1 MRSTEQ
7 KKQPHKPEEGRSE
20 GVAWDG
26 TKADIFVCVCVC
38 IKYRQQMDRGAWQA
52 IVHRVT
58 QFDMTEAT

>member
-38 IKYRQQMDRGAWQA
+38 IKYRQQMDRGA
-52 IVHRVT
+52 
-58 QFDMTEAT
+58 